1 MVSYDFTNFV
11 KTYGGTAAFEF
22 QPSSN
27 FYASILAY
35 DYRQTED
42 QTDPIFTLRAFDQLK
57 NQTAHGGTLRVPD
70 VRTAL
75 NYDRFETESRGVL
88 FKTRYTDDIY
98 DVARKKQIDGVTYTV
113 FQPMNAQS
121 SRLRGLELNLIQNRL
136 PLPGGRLGASVNTMR
151 TWGSMDYVA
160 NGQVRHLDRLL
171 FQRDW
176 IANAALFYA
185 LPRGG
190 ELRLAYNYRS
200 SYYDGIGEHPW
211 QDRGPEASDGV
222 GLTLRYRVARD
233 WIVKLQALNLAGQGL
248 RLGYGE
254 DLRYRRAELTPT
266 RSFFFNIVYKPR

>member
-1 MVSYDFTNFV
+1 MTPTSANYNGFDPAPTAMVSYDFTNFV

-98 DVARKKQIDGVTYTV
+98 DVAREEQIDGVTYTV

-121 SRLRGLELNLIQNRL
+121 SRLRGLELNLI
-136 PLPGGRLGASVNTMR
+136 
-151 TWGSMDYVA
+151 
-160 NGQVRHLDRLL
+160 
-171 FQRDW
+171 
-176 IANAALFYA
+176 
-185 LPRGG
+185 
-190 ELRLAYNYRS
+190 
-200 SYYDGIGEHPW
+200 
-211 QDRGPEASDGV
+211 
-222 GLTLRYRVARD
+222 
-233 WIVKLQALNLAGQGL
+233 
-248 RLGYGE
+248 
-254 DLRYRRAELTPT
+254 
-266 RSFFFNIVYKPR
+266 